1 MNPRDIAILNI
12 KGADYRSIISGINKN
27 EAINLMGKI
36 NLTEKRT
43 IIKDKILFSHIKY
56 RQRNLNVWRY

>member
-12 KGADYRSIISGINKN
+12 KGADYQSIISGINKN

-43 IIKDKILFSHIKY
+43 IIKDKNLFSHIKY
-56 RQRNLNVWRY
+56 R

>member
-1 MNPRDIAILNI
+1 MNPRDIDILNI
-12 KGADYRSIISGINKN
+12 KGADYRNIISGINKN

-43 IIKDKILFSHIKY
+43 IIKDKNLFSHIKY
-56 RQRNLNVWRY
+56 R

>member
-43 IIKDKILFSHIKY
+43 IIKDKNLFSHIKY
-56 RQRNLNVWRY
+56 R